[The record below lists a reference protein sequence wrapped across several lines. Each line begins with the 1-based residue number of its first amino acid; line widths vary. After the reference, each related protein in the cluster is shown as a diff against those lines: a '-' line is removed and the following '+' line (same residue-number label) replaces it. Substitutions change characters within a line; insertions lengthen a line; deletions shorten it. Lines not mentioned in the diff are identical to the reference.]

1 MIELFKNWYRRHFS
15 VPGAPEFA
23 CVLISIFIIIYFF
36 MWLVGPL
43 VVALCL
49 AYCLDGAVCFFM
61 RHLHVG
67 RRLSASIVMCLFIG
81 AALLALILVVPQIIN
96 QGISFY
102 NIILSMGADV
112 SQAISAEAAHSDE
125 FVMSVKDI
133 DLLITQHI
141 MNFVS
146 TLPDPIPSMVAEN
159 TVLSAL
165 TSIRSQLMKATAVL
179 MRTQLVPSVFNAF
192 SWLIYLIIVPIFT
205 FLMLANKYALQK
217 RVLTYILPNRQNI
230 IKEFWPSINSQIA
243 GYIRGKIVHI
253 IVIAIA
259 NTLAFK
265 IMGLNY
271 GTLLGAGVGLSVVVP
286 YVGAVLIGVPVILVA
301 LLQFGFSMTLA
312 WVLGVY
318 VIIQL
323 LDSNVLTPM
332 LFSKALNLDAFSIL
346 AAILIFGGLWGFWG
360 VFFAIPLATLIK
372 TIISRWPSADADP
385 QRLLLKAKD

>member
-141 MNFVS
+141 MDFVS

-265 IMGLNY
+265 M
-271 GTLLGAGVGLSVVVP
+271 LGVGVGLSVVVP

>member
-1 MIELFKNWYRRHFS
+1 
-15 VPGAPEFA
+15 
-23 CVLISIFIIIYFF
+23 
-36 MWLVGPL
+36 
-43 VVALCL
+43 
-49 AYCLDGAVCFFM
+49 
-61 RHLHVG
+61 
-67 RRLSASIVMCLFIG
+67 MCLFIG
-81 AALLALILVVPQIIN
+81 SALLALILVVPQIIN

-112 SQAISAEAAHSDE
+112 SQAINGDAAHSDE

-133 DLLITQHI
+133 DLLITQQI
-141 MNFVS
+141 MDFVS

-165 TSIRSQLMKATAVL
+165 TSIRLQLMKATAML
-179 MRTQLVPSVFNAF
+179 MRTQLMPSVFNAF

-205 FLMLANKYALQK
+205 FLMLANKSALQK

-243 GYIRGKIVHI
+243 GYIRGKVVHI
-253 IVIAIA
+253 IIIAIA

-271 GTLLGAGVGLSVVVP
+271 GTLLGVGVGLSVVVP
-286 YVGAVLIGVPVILVA
+286 YVGAVLIGVPVVLVA
-301 LLQFGFSMTLA
+301 MLQFGFSMTLV

-372 TIISRWPSADADP
+372 TIISRWPSVDTAP
-385 QRLLLKAKD
+385 KKVSLKE

>member
-1 MIELFKNWYRRHFS
+1 
-15 VPGAPEFA
+15 
-23 CVLISIFIIIYFF
+23 
-36 MWLVGPL
+36 
-43 VVALCL
+43 
-49 AYCLDGAVCFFM
+49 
-61 RHLHVG
+61 
-67 RRLSASIVMCLFIG
+67 
-81 AALLALILVVPQIIN
+81 
-96 QGISFY
+96 
-102 NIILSMGADV
+102 
-112 SQAISAEAAHSDE
+112 
-125 FVMSVKDI
+125 
-133 DLLITQHI
+133 
-141 MNFVS
+141 
-146 TLPDPIPSMVAEN
+146 
-159 TVLSAL
+159 
-165 TSIRSQLMKATAVL
+165 
-179 MRTQLVPSVFNAF
+179 
-192 SWLIYLIIVPIFT
+192 
-205 FLMLANKYALQK
+205 MLANKYALQK

-243 GYIRGKIVHI
+243 GYIRGKVVHI

-301 LLQFGFSMTLA
+301 MLQFGFSMTLV

-372 TIISRWPSADADP
+372 TIISRWPSVDTAP
-385 QRLLLKAKD
+385 KKLSLKE